1 MAGPGRPRRFDE
13 AHERQLLLDASIA
26 VMERNGFD
34 DVAVADILAEA
45 DVSTRSFYRH
55 FASKD
60 ELVCAIYHREAQ
72 RIAEQITLRTKN
84 AADPVEALDAWLSAM
99 LAVGHHPRKAKRAA
113 ILASP
118 GARRAEG
125 YTETVL
131 AALELFAEPL
141 RDTISAG
148 RAAGMMPLATDEDVE
163 LLQSLV
169 WGAGGV
175 PPGRISQ
182 RSFEQSLA
190 MVRSFAHRALGIRDA

>member
-125 YTETVL
+125 
-131 AALELFAEPL
+131 
-141 RDTISAG
+141 
-148 RAAGMMPLATDEDVE
+148 
-163 LLQSLV
+163 
-169 WGAGGV
+169 
-175 PPGRISQ
+175 
-182 RSFEQSLA
+182 
-190 MVRSFAHRALGIRDA
+190 